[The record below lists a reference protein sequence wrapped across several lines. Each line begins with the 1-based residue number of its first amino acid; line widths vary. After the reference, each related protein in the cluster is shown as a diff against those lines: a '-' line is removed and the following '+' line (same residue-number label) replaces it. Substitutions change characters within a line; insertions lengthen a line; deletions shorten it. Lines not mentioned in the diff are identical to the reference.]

1 MGQALFG
8 FWPTGGD
15 SESSFMTKGLA
26 LLDLGTGTE
35 AILTQVS
42 DLFTSITVLGVGNY
56 QLGVN
61 PAAGMTDP
69 ARTIVFA
76 QPYDLGSA
84 RTVTVEVEA
93 LVAKIRIRS
102 FLANGTPNSVNRVA
116 LAVYYAHP

>member
-1 MGQALFG
+1 MGEPLFG
-8 FWPTGGD
+8 FWPSAGD
-15 SESSFMTKGLA
+15 SEASFMTRGLA

-42 DLFTSITVLGVGNY
+42 DLFTALAVLGVGNY
-56 QLGVN
+56 QLTIN

-69 ARTIVFA
+69 NRAIVFA

-93 LVAKIRIRS
+93 AVAKIRIRS
-102 FLANGTPNSVNRVA
+102 FLANGTANPVNRVA
-116 LAVYYAHP
+116 LALYYAHP